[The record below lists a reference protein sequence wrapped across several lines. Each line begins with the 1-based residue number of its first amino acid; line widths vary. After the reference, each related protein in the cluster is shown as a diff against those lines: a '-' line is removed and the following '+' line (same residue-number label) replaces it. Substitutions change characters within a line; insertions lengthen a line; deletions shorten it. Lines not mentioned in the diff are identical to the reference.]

1 MKHTR
6 YDVPLSLPL
15 SHSHVLP
22 FDYDA
27 TTESPPRWINIV
39 LVDPLRARAFRPRLK
54 FVDLT
59 EPRFRRNARV
69 LYGPPSLIVRRRH
82 SPPPPPPPR
91 RWPHS
96 VVGTRYFRFQN
107 VRFSLSAAAELSVV
121 SPPVALQI
129 VPRAICVSRLRAKY
143 RMIIFLFFSEC
154 PTKWLLNTVFSV
166 GHHARPFVFSRYAIV
181 ALHPSL

>member
-1 MKHTR
+1 MLGTTVLWRCCRTNKSIKHTHVTIC
-6 YDVPLSLPL
+6 YDVPRSLPL

-22 FDYDA
+22 FDNNA
-27 TTESPPRWINIV
+27 TTESPPRWISIV

-82 SPPPPPPPR
+82 SPPSPQPPPR

-96 VVGTRYFRFQN
+96 LVGTRYFRCQIQSISSCRI
-107 VRFSLSAAAELSVV
+107 VRRLAACRFARCSA
-121 SPPVALQI
+121 
-129 VPRAICVSRLRAKY
+129 CDSRL
-143 RMIIFLFFSEC
+143 
-154 PTKWLLNTVFSV
+154 
-166 GHHARPFVFSRYAIV
+166 AITC
-181 ALHPSL
+181 